1 MGFLNKILRRKP
13 TSRFTAFSD
22 YFDKGILSSDWI
34 VSNWNAPGGGTF
46 KSDLVTLDF
55 GMLCLKMV
63 QTKVDETIISI
74 GSEIQLNKL
83 CGYGSYEWEVR
94 ASSTA
99 ITPSSLGQVCS
110 GSVTGLFN
118 YMNNS
123 ETELD
128 LEIEGCRPNILHGT
142 TWKTISNNQT
152 TPMKNN
158 ENLDIKFHKYR
169 YDWKPEQ
176 VDYFFDDILF
186 ATHTNNVPST
196 PAYPM
201 INHWGTN
208 NPNWGGE
215 ATTNG
220 VLRYMWVKRF
230 SYTPF

>member
-34 VSNWNAPGGGTF
+34 VSSWNAPGGGTF

-99 ITPSSLGQVCS
+99 ITPSSLGQFCS

-142 TWKTISNNQT
+142 TWKTVSNNQT
-152 TPMKNN
+152 NPMKNN
-158 ENLDIKFHKYR
+158 ENLDTKFHKYR
-169 YDWKPEQ
+169 YDWKPGQ
-176 VDYFFDDILF
+176 VDYFFDDVLF

-215 ATTNG
+215 ATPDG